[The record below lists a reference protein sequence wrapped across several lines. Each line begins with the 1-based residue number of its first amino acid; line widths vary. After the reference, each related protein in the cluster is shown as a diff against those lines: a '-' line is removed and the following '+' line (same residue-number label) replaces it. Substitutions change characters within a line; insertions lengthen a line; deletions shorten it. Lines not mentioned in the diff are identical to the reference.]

1 MKMWEP
7 GQILWA
13 VNLDDVIHKVKIVD
27 GPIERDEA
35 PEAYYNVYY
44 YDLAI
49 WAGVLES
56 RLFRTYKEAL
66 AKRADSRRKEKE
78 YYKSKIKTQ
87 EDLLQFMLE
96 RMQVESESCEY
107 PAVEA
112 AKEKCRELFN
122 IEIE

>member
-1 MKMWEP
+1 MWKP

-13 VNLDDVIHKVKIVD
+13 LGFNDLIEKVKIRG

-35 PEAYYNVYY
+35 PEVYY
-44 YDLAI
+44 DVYYTDACVY
-49 WAGVLES
+49 GSVLES
-56 RLFRTYKEAL
+56 SLFKTYKEAL
-66 AKRADSRRKEKE
+66 DKRIERRRKEKE
-78 YYKSKIKTQ
+78 YYKSKINTQ
-87 EDLLQFMLE
+87 EDLLRFMLE

-112 AKEKCRELFN
+112 AKEQCRELFN